1 MRVIVCNLQMFSNNQ
16 VIQVIDTNGHE
27 VMTQRVEIDDMPRVI
42 SALASQNDIEKVIL
56 KGGVFCEPWAEE
68 IKQTYTLN
76 YGKNKNFEVEV
87 V

>member
-76 YGKNKNFEVEV
+76 YGKNKKNQ
-87 V
+87 